1 MYKPHFEKKDGQR
14 LLHILLTVAVVAAV
28 LAANLALTAFGQA
41 SNLFLDTTVEGRY
54 TLRTRAVEILR
65 AADMQDDVDIIF
77 CTDPDKLL
85 GSTDASL
92 VYIMALELE
101 KQLPNIHVST
111 VNAMREPEKVEPYLR
126 TSASSITA
134 NHVIVTSGTE
144 FRTYTVKS
152 FFTSDSESGN
162 IIGFNGEQ
170 KMCEAILS
178 LTARDLPLACFTVG
192 NGETLPR
199 QNDEKSGYLYDL
211 VRSAGFE
218 IVGIDL
224 ETEDIPKEC
233 ALLIINGPN
242 TDFSSGRLSDIDYN
256 SPLTKI
262 DRFLDGYGT
271 VFYFRDPEAGKLK
284 NLEEF
289 LAEWGVSFDVKDSV
303 GTSFSGTTLIDS
315 TNALS
320 GDSNRICGIY
330 GESSIY
336 SDITKLSSPP
346 KAVFENCS
354 PVRILWRDNASS
366 VNNSGRTVE
375 VLFSTSATAQAVD
388 GEGNTVTAGA
398 FPLMTHTHETRV
410 VDNVYFTANLF
421 VCGTDLYHTADY
433 LADNVYANGDVLAS
447 AIRGAARTTVST
459 AEELEFKYYESKGFT
474 ESEDATEN
482 TIYQT
487 DADGNMIWVTDADG
501 ASHRVVV
508 RVIRPITAGE
518 LTAWTVV
525 LTLIPLA
532 LLGGLCTFVY
542 LRRRS
547 R

>member
-14 LLHILLTVAVVAAV
+14 LLHILLTLAVVLAV

-65 AADMQDDVDIIF
+65 AANMQDDVDIIF
-77 CTDPDKLL
+77 CADPDKLL
-85 GSTDASL
+85 ATADAAL

-134 NHVIVTSGTE
+134 SHVIVTSGTE

-199 QNDEKSGYLYDL
+199 QNDEESGYLYDL
-211 VRSAGFE
+211 ISSAGFE
-218 IVGIDL
+218 IVSIDL

-233 ALLIINGPN
+233 ALLIINGPT
-242 TDFSSGRLSDIDYN
+242 TDFSSGRLSDVDYN

-262 DRFLDGYGT
+262 DRFLDEYGT
-271 VFYFRDPEAGKLK
+271 VFYFRDAEAGKLK

-289 LAEWGVSFDVKDSV
+289 LAEWGVSFDVEDSA

-315 TNALS
+315 SLALS
-320 GDSNRICGIY
+320 GDANRICGVY
-330 GESSIY
+330 GTSSIY
-336 SDITKLSSPP
+336 ADITKLSSPP

-354 PVRILWRDNASS
+354 PIRILWRDGGSS

-375 VLFSTSATAQAVD
+375 ALFSTSSTAQAVD
-388 GEGNTVTAGA
+388 AEGNTVTAGS

-421 VCGTDLYHTADY
+421 VCGTDFYYTADY

-474 ESEDATEN
+474 ETDDATEN
-482 TIYQT
+482 TIYRT
-487 DADGNMIWVTDADG
+487 DADGNMIWVTEADG
-501 ASHRVVV
+501 TSHRVVV
-508 RVIRPITAGE
+508 RVIHPITATE
-518 LTAWTVV
+518 LTVWTSV
-525 LTLIPLA
+525 LTLIPLV
-532 LLGGLCTFVY
+532 LLGGLGTYMY